1 MVFRLKLDPRAEKQ
15 LNRIPS
21 PYNERIKITLSTIA
35 NNPWIGKKLK
45 GKYDGSY
52 TVRVWPY
59 RIIYDIYKHE
69 LLVTVIKIKHRG
81 QGAYA

>member
-1 MVFRLKLDPRAEKQ
+1 MVFQLKLDPKAQKQ
-15 LNRIPS
+15 LNKIPS

-45 GKYDGSY
+45 GRYNGAY

-59 RIIYDIYKHE
+59 RIIYDIYKHQ
-69 LLVTVIKIKHRG
+69 LLISVIKIKHRAV
-81 QGAYA
+81 AYV

>member
-1 MVFRLKLDPRAEKQ
+1 MAFRLKLDPRAEKR
-15 LNRIPS
+15 LNKIPS

-52 TVRVWPY
+52 TVKVWPY
-59 RIIYDIYKHE
+59 RIIYDIYKNE
-69 LLVTVIKIKHRG
+69 LLITVIKIKHRG
-81 QGAYA
+81 QAYS